1 MDAICAEVMAFSSE
15 HVKGKVSDLLKR
27 EWNISDGDIL

>member
-1 MDAICAEVMAFSSE
+1 MDAMRAEVMAFSSE
-15 HVKGKVSDLLKR
+15 LVKGKVSDLLKR